1 MSKLTD
7 MDVRVAEMV
16 SKQSEML
23 NPSSFEVFRQS
34 VASMALYLSA
44 ATGKNV
50 SFRLGCD
57 GQEDENATRVEWT

>member
-34 VASMALYLSA
+34 VASMAVHLA
-44 ATGKNV
+44 MVTKKNV
-50 SFRLGCD
+50 SFRLGYD
-57 GQEDENATRVEWT
+57 GKEDENATRVEWT